1 MSDSRVPPRR
11 QPPPLPPRTSRTGEE
26 PSSRRYSQE
35 RYDRYSSPRPS
46 SYGDPPPPPRSSSGT
61 SSGSGA
67 VSSLTVLT
75 VVALVAFFT
84 GFAAR
89 NFLADR
95 GYDDE
100 RVVKA
105 QNVPEV
111 FRRFCVDYNGY
122 PSFTVVQLTSVSALT
137 MASVPILR
145 LDTCTIPVSQTANAL
160 QALGINR
167 RDASIGPQ
175 LGGSNLTLINAS
187 VGRSMA
193 QALVSRFPNLVSGGD
208 PERVIN
214 QVEETLTS
222 VLTSGMDGLGLQN
235 LQRTNI
241 PNVYVMV
248 PGHSFNL
255 QPQLNNE

>member
-1 MSDSRVPPRR
+1 MSEERVSRR
-11 QPPPLPPRTSRTGEE
+11 QPPPLPSRESLSRPSRTGEE
-26 PSSRRYSQE
+26 SRSTGRSRSYSQE
-35 RYDRYSSPRPS
+35 QRYTPPPS
-46 SYGDPPPPPRSSSGT
+46 YGRGGYGDPPPPPRSQEGN
-61 SSGSGA
+61 GA

-75 VVALVAFFT
+75 IVALVAFFT

-111 FRRFCVDYNGY
+111 FRRFCVDHNGY

-145 LDTCTIPVSQTANAL
+145 LDTCTIPVNQTANAL
-160 QALGINR
+160 QALGVNR

-175 LGGSNLTLINAS
+175 LGGSNLTLIQVD
-187 VGRSMA
+187 VGQSMA
-193 QALVSRFPNLVSGGD
+193 QALVSRFPGLVSNGD
-208 PERVIN
+208 TATTVT
-214 QVEETLTS
+214 QVQETLNS
-222 VLTSGMDGLGLQN
+222 VLTTNINGLNLQN
-235 LQRTNI
+235 LVRTNI

-255 QPQLNNE
+255 